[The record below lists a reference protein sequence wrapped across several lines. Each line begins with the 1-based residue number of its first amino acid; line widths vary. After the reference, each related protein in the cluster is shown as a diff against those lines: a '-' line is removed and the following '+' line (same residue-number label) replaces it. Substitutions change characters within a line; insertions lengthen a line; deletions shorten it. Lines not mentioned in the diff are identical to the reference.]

1 MAAAVL
7 SVGVLDELVPAD
19 FRVLPAFVYPV
30 LLTCFLLVLIIGDPG
45 RIDRQRRWLR
55 VTTLL
60 MLAQITVATT
70 IAAIRLVIGILT
82 HATFSTASELLITG
96 GCVWLT
102 NVITFALWYW
112 DLDGGGAA
120 ARAAASTPADPA
132 FIFPEMTMPEFVPQS
147 WYPKFADY
155 FVLAFNT
162 ALAFSPTDVS
172 AIRVWAKLMMLFESV
187 VSLALATLVV
197 ARAISI
203 L

>member
-1 MAAAVL
+1 
-7 SVGVLDELVPAD
+7 
-19 FRVLPAFVYPV
+19 
-30 LLTCFLLVLIIGDPG
+30 
-45 RIDRQRRWLR
+45 
-55 VTTLL
+55 
-60 MLAQITVATT
+60 VATT

-197 ARAISI
+197 ARAINI

>member
-1 MAAAVL
+1 MAAAVF

-60 MLAQITVATT
+60 MLGQITVATT
-70 IAAIRLVIGILT
+70 IAVIRLVVGILD

-102 NVITFALWYW
+102 NVITFALWFW

-120 ARAAASTPADPA
+120 ARAAASNPIGPA
-132 FIFPEMTMPEFVPQS
+132 FIFPEMTLTEFVPAT

-172 AIRVWAKLMMLFESV
+172 AIRVWAKLMMLFESI
-187 VSLALATLVV
+187 VSLTLATLVI